1 MKHYLFAKRTLSL
14 IMTAALSMGVL
25 TACSGSTE
33 SSSSSSNAPSESVS
47 ETENSETET
56 TEDGGEKVIRVC
68 WWGNQTRNDVTTAAL
83 DLYTEQNPG
92 TTFEV
97 EFSDWSGYWDKLATQ
112 AAGGNLA
119 DIIQMD
125 YAYLKQYQEQNLLE
139 GLNKYLED
147 GTIDTTNIVDSIIQ
161 SGAIDDEVYAI
172 SLGTNVKAVLVNNDA
187 LEQAGVE
194 MPEQPTYDEFF
205 EIAKKVTEAT
215 GMKFVIPSND
225 EQSMLFIARDRGQDF
240 FNEEGT
246 ALGMPDDS
254 TALTYFTMLKQTLDD
269 GIHIS
274 PEIMAES
281 STNQLSLFAS
291 GDAWCEWTNSNMI
304 VNTIAQ
310 CPEDVDYSI
319 VMYPTEADAVQQPL
333 FMKPSQFF
341 SITTTSQNKD
351 ESAKVIDFFTNS
363 VEANEILLGERGVPI
378 STVVSDAIKDKLDP
392 VSAKITEYVEK
403 VAPVATEN
411 DPPFPAAS
419 GEVGKLISDLAD
431 MVRYGE
437 ISPEDAAKDFYE
449 QANEILARG
458 AQS

>member
-1 MKHYLFAKRTLSL
+1 MTVKHYLFAKRTLSL

-194 MPEQPTYDEFF
+194 MPEQPTYDAVSYTHLILPVVF
-205 EIAKKVTEAT
+205 
-215 GMKFVIPSND
+215 
-225 EQSMLFIARDRGQDF
+225 Q
-240 FNEEGT
+240 
-246 ALGMPDDS
+246 DDS
-254 TALTYFTMLKQTLDD
+254 KVLKEEHFSNKVDFA
-269 GIHIS
+269 HINWS
-274 PEIMAES
+274 VFEF
-281 STNQLSLFAS
+281 QAS
-291 GDAWCEWTNSNMI
+291 N
-304 VNTIAQ
+304 
-310 CPEDVDYSI
+310 Y
-319 VMYPTEADAVQQPL
+319 
-333 FMKPSQFF
+333 
-341 SITTTSQNKD
+341 
-351 ESAKVIDFFTNS
+351 DF
-363 VEANEILLGERGVPI
+363 L
-378 STVVSDAIKDKLDP
+378 
-392 VSAKITEYVEK
+392 
-403 VAPVATEN
+403 
-411 DPPFPAAS
+411 
-419 GEVGKLISDLAD
+419 
-431 MVRYGE
+431 
-437 ISPEDAAKDFYE
+437 
-449 QANEILARG
+449 
-458 AQS
+458 